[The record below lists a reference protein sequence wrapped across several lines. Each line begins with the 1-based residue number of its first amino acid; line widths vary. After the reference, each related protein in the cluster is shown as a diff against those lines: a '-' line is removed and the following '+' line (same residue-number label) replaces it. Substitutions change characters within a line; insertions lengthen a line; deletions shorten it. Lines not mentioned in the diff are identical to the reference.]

1 MIPLVIVEGFLGGAG
16 PFVWGKFE
24 QHLNTSCSETRPV
37 FFASVGPVSSLHD
50 RACELYYQLIG
61 GTVDYGEPHS
71 KTHRH
76 GRYGYKH
83 HNGLYPQWS
92 RDNPLHFFGH
102 SMGGPTIIKLQYLL
116 KQGYFGGR
124 DHPDMILSIT
134 TISSPFRGTPIVY
147 TLGEHT
153 DAAPAVRPWSIG
165 DLIAK
170 AVHIIVYLKP
180 ILPES
185 LDIWHSES
193 RSLSFYEIPFSGFLR
208 ELRKS
213 SWATS
218 RDAAPFD
225 VTFMAADERE
235 AKMEGE
241 PNPGTFYRSFAAFM
255 TRKDA
260 GRNTHTPAFK
270 YSISVLPMYL
280 MSRLIARFDLSSV
293 LPVPSFLQGRDLSGD
308 TCIDCACAD
317 TKHSL
322 NGCGPSVEQGLYTR
336 RLAPLEICGEYRA
349 NDGVVPVFS
358 QWHPLP
364 CRTTRCRHYSVDR
377 HSKPSVPEPGVWQTQ
392 EVADATHASVVPLWL
407 STPRQKLF
415 WTEVGDWLRKIDGA
429 EGLRK

>member
-61 GTVDYGEPHS
+61 GTVDYGEQHS
-71 KTHRH
+71 KAHRH

-83 HNGLYPQWS
+83 RNGLYPQWS

-124 DHPDMILSIT
+124 DHPDMILSVT
-134 TISSPFRGTPIVY
+134 TISSPFRGTAIVY
-147 TLGEHT
+147 TLGEHI

-180 ILPES
+180 ILPQS

-193 RSLSFYEIPFSGFLR
+193 RSLSFHEIPFSGFLR

-235 AKMEGE
+235 AKMEGK
-241 PNPGTFYRSFAAFM
+241 PNSGTFYRSFAA
-255 TRKDA
+255 
-260 GRNTHTPAFK
+260 
-270 YSISVLPMYL
+270 L
-280 MSRLIARFDLSSV
+280 MQCFD
-293 LPVPSFLQGRDLSGD
+293 
-308 TCIDCACAD
+308 I
-317 TKHSL
+317 
-322 NGCGPSVEQGLYTR
+322 VETFR
-336 RLAPLEICGEYRA
+336 M
-349 NDGVVPVFS
+349 
-358 QWHPLP
+358 
-364 CRTTRCRHYSVDR
+364 TRCRHYPVDQ

-415 WTEVGDWLRKIDGA
+415 WTEVGDWLRKIDGV